1 MIAGEAEAAP
11 AAAPPSPDG
20 SDAEEEVEE
29 STGLYLAGGTTA
41 ALCIKDAALA
51 AQAAWYARACQLK
64 KASEVARR
72 LRRLPDDYWAA
83 NDQAQRFRDT
93 YRVSVGDG
101 GDTLA
106 NVERS
111 IANELEA
118 WPLDLAVAAARLDAV
133 LELERR
139 EREQV
144 GVSQMD
150 KVTSLLTSASV
161 LEVAPEVLRRRGDGS
176 RVDLLE
182 GEVREAGVAFR
193 GHTLD
198 CVESALKARLAREDE
213 GVRAAAAWRRAAVQL
228 PRNDTAANAQL
239 ANAASHASLGHPET
253 RAPQNAEDVAVFA
266 PWDDETEHQEALDEW
281 NAWTLEEP
289 SDLATVGRT
298 TRRGH
303 DGTDRGLPFDYRV
316 PADSFVVP
324 TADSYPR
331 RSSGAPTV
339 VQPASALPP
348 IALLHDLVD
357 GLVLGEKAT
366 AGRAAA
372 RSEASS

>member
-118 WPLDLAVAAARLDAV
+118 WPLDLAVAAARLDAI

-150 KVTSLLTSASV
+150 KVTSLLASASV
-161 LEVAPEVLRRRGDGS
+161 LEVAPEALRRRGNGS
-176 RVDLLE
+176 RVNMLE
-182 GEVREAGVAFR
+182 NEVREAGMSS
-193 GHTLD
+193 GHGLDGLTL
-198 CVESALKARLAREDE
+198 ALQERLAREDE
-213 GVRAAAAWRRAAVQL
+213 DVRAAAAWERTKARL
-228 PRNDTAANAQL
+228 PRDDAAANAQL
-239 ANAASHASLGHPET
+239 ANAASHASLGHPKT
-253 RAPQNAEDVAVFA
+253 RQAIDDDIAVFE
-266 PWDDETEHQEALDEW
+266 PWDDEAERQGAVDEW
-281 NAWTLEEP
+281 EGWTLEEP
-289 SDLATVGRT
+289 SDVATVGR
-298 TRRGH
+298 RLEKNGYS
-303 DGTDRGLPFDYRV
+303 GTDRGLPFDYRV
-316 PADSFVVP
+316 PVGAFVAP
-324 TADSYPR
+324 TPESWPR
-331 RSSGAPTV
+331 RPSGAPTV
-339 VQPASALPP
+339 VQPASAL
-348 IALLHDLVD
+348 ALPESLHGLVD
-357 GLVLGEKAT
+357 GIVLGEAIH
-366 AGRAAA
+366 ASR
-372 RSEASS
+372 RREASS